1 MKRIRKVTEKL
12 TTIVIVLSMLLLQI
26 QPAFADERKV
36 IIAFSNAGEQVQ
48 EVQFGIDDSEEDVA
62 ERLPA
67 HIASTLSSGE
77 EVSVLVKWKCAG
89 RFDDDYYYYEFIP
102 EVRDSRYVIDLNTW
116 SRDNLPYVL
125 ATKSG
130 SDNTDDV
137 KTRSFQE
144 SEYNVSGNIQ
154 TIYSFLTQNCGFNSA
169 AACGVLANIECES
182 NFNPNVWGDNDTSY
196 GICQWHAGRLTAMQE
211 WCNNNG
217 YNWRTLNGQL
227 NYLKKELSANNSQYL
242 HNGKTINN
250 YLKSKITNSADG
262 AYQAGYYWCTYYEVP
277 ADIEGQSI
285 SRGNRAKTTYWSM
298 FANGAEKTNVVYTT
312 GNLNVRSTANTDGN
326 VLGTITKGSS
336 VSIKSYS
343 AGWYQITYNGKNG
356 YICAEYTTTIPNGT
370 SVTSQF
376 SDIKGTEWYLPAVQ
390 YMFDTGIMTGT
401 GNSKFSPNAV
411 CTRASVATMMHNL
424 SDYSEEFKLNG
435 KTQKI
440 SFTDVSTKAWYYT
453 PIRWAL
459 SNGIMSGYGGT
470 NKFGPNDRATREQ
483 LVTVLYQYAGKIS
496 KETAPS
502 GSLSKYSDA
511 SSVSGYA
518 KNAMKW
524 AISQKIIQGDGKG
537 HLNPKKNVTRAEA
550 ASMMQHFMQME

>member
-285 SRGNRAKTTYWSM
+285 SRGNRAKVTYWPM
-298 FANGAEKTNVVYTT
+298 FSREATNTDVVYTT
-312 GNLNVRSTANTDGN
+312 ENLNVRSVASTNGII
-326 VLGTITKGSS
+326 LGTLLKGSS
-336 VSIKSYS
+336 ISVQSYN
-343 AGWYQITYNGKNG
+343 AGWYQVNGSTG
-356 YICAEYTTTIPNGT
+356 YINAAYTSTIPNGT
-370 SVTSQF
+370 SVASQF

-390 YMFDTGIMTGT
+390 YMYDAKIMTGT
-401 GNSKFSPNAV
+401 GVSKFSPNSV
-411 CTRASVATMMHNL
+411 CTRASMATMMNNL
-424 SDYSEEFKLNG
+424 SDYAKEFKLNG

-440 SFTDVSTKAWYYT
+440 SFADVSAGAWYYV
-453 PIRWAL
+453 PIRWVV
-459 SNGIMSGYGGT
+459 SNGVMSGYGGK
-470 NKFGPNDRATREQ
+470 NKFGPNDGATREQ
-483 LVTVLYQYAGKIS
+483 MVTVLYQYAKLIGKDTS
-496 KETAPS
+496 S
-502 GSLSKYSDA
+502 SSSLSKFSDSA
-511 SSVSGYA
+511 SVSSYA
-518 KNAMKW
+518 ETAMKW
-524 AISQKIIQGDGKG
+524 AVSQQIIQGDGNG
-537 HLNPKKNVTRAEA
+537 HLNPKQNVTRAEVA
-550 ASMMQHFMQME
+550 TIIRNFMQMR